1 MNRIQYLGLL
11 AIVGLHTLPTAA
23 KENANNLQTLWQQF
37 YQQASQL
44 PSEQVV
50 SQTELNRYPK
60 PLLLS
65 SSQYPDFTQ
74 FHWREIQQLWQISQ
88 RCKDPQSPNTAPAL
102 KAAVEFEL
110 SLCQRTP
117 LASVWFNN
125 QALLH
130 PAGGSY
136 ADRYLASLEN
146 NLGKDHHE
154 TQEFLSHHKRQ
165 LTLANTAHPL
175 HSQLRPL
182 SAKGVD
188 ALLSG
193 YRAYLTGDNTLWL
206 NNELGWKAIK
216 EDQWQPLAGSM
227 QFKFADDSATSC
239 SFRYSNL
246 CINTVTPQSQWTRWA
261 LILSIIAIASLL
273 FRSLYQRRQ
282 NAKERQFVLQLLTH
296 ELRTPITSL
305 GLTVE
310 LFREQFDGLNEQA
323 QQAVWRVMADHQ
335 RLAQL
340 TETSKGYLATNSKE
354 QFQPQRAYLSDW
366 LDHCLDKYQLGYS
379 LDKDRELDLPY
390 YWLGICLDNL
400 IKNAQQHGEGQ
411 ITIEVKVNKVLHI
424 QVGDQGLFPNAAKRW
439 LGMLSRPKHHANMG
453 IGLTIVSRLMKK
465 MGGKLICQ
473 RKPTRCVLELPL

>member
-1 MNRIQYLGLL
+1 MNRFQHLGLL
-11 AIVGLHTLPTAA
+11 AIVGLYSLPIVAQ
-23 KENANNLQTLWQQF
+23 ENANNLQHLWQQF

-44 PSEQVV
+44 SSEQVV

-65 SSQYPDFTQ
+65 SSQYPNFTQ

-88 RCKDPQSPNTAPAL
+88 RCKNPQISIAPPAL
-102 KAAVEFEL
+102 QAAAKFEL
-110 SLCQRTP
+110 SLCQGTP
-117 LASVWFNN
+117 LASAWFDD

-136 ADRYLASLEN
+136 ADRYLASLEK
-146 NLGKDHHE
+146 NLGKNRPE
-154 TQEFLSHHKRQ
+154 TQEFLSQHKRQ

-193 YRAYLTGDNTLWL
+193 YRAYITDENTLWL
-206 NNELGWKAIK
+206 NNELGWKVIK
-216 EDQWQPLAGSM
+216 ADQWQPLAASM
-227 QFKFADDSATSC
+227 TLKLANHTATNC
-239 SFRYSNL
+239 SFRYSNI
-246 CINTVTPQSQWTRWA
+246 CINAVTPHSQWARWA
-261 LILSIIAIASLL
+261 LIFSALVIASLL
-273 FRSLYQRRQ
+273 LRSLYQRRQ
-282 NAKERQFVLQLLTH
+282 NTKERQFVLQLLTH

-340 TETSKGYLATNSKE
+340 TETSKGYLATNPEE

-366 LDHCLDKYQLGYS
+366 LDHCLDKYQLSYS

-424 QVGDQGLFPNAAKRW
+424 QVGDQGLFPNAVKRW
-439 LGMLSRPKHHANMG
+439 LGILSRPKHQANMG
-453 IGLTIVSRLMKK
+453 IGLTIVSRLMEK

-473 RKPTRCVLELPL
+473 RKPTRCILELPL